1 MPQTPGEAIVTVIAL
16 VFGLFIGAGLVI
28 NMLGLLFNRE
38 IDLGE
43 FVVWLLAFVGV
54 MATTIASVGRP
65 IFPLLALV
73 TILLGLIVPIT
84 SWAVDVWGT
93 ARMRREDLERL
104 LQATE
109 ARPDIPYNFRK
120 LGDLFYQRREF
131 QLAIDYYEKAEAL
144 HHDVHQAFFLEK
156 ARERLR
162 LGKGEPRIC
171 IRCGRMNPR
180 LAFECMYC
188 GAELPG
194 GHQILAPLVRG
205 RWRQMLVAEAALL
218 MAAGLLLII
227 LNRGTLGMLALI
239 AGLGLAGLH
248 FVFLK
253 SGETVR
259 LEPMPE
265 AREGVETANAEGKAA
280 GKANVGETDLPGETL
295 KAEEPPAAKREIPD
309 MDDMEDMWND
319 R

>member
-16 VFGLFIGAGLVI
+16 VFGLFIGAGLVV

-43 FVVWLLAFVGV
+43 FVVWLLAFAGM
-54 MATTIASVGRP
+54 MATTIASVGKP
-65 IFPLLALV
+65 MFPLLAFV
-73 TILLGLIVPIT
+73 TILLGLMVPIT
-84 SWAVDVWGT
+84 SWAVDSWG
-93 ARMRREDLERL
+93 AKRMRREDLERL
-104 LQATE
+104 LQATVE
-109 ARPDIPYNFRK
+109 RPDIPYNFRK
-120 LGDLFYQRREF
+120 LGDLFYERREF

-162 LGKGEPRIC
+162 IGKGEPRLC

-180 LAFECMYC
+180 MAFQCMYC

-194 GHQILAPLVRG
+194 GHQILAPLMRG
-205 RWRQMLVAEAALL
+205 RWRQMLVVEAVVLI
-218 MAAGLLLII
+218 AAGLLLVIFN
-227 LNRGTLGMLALI
+227 LGTLGLIALI
-239 AGLGLAGLH
+239 AGVGLAALH
-248 FVFLK
+248 FTFLK
-253 SGETVR
+253 NEEAVR
-259 LEPMPE
+259 LEALAEVQDGVKTPAVAEKTTVKLRPE
-265 AREGVETANAEGKAA
+265 
-280 GKANVGETDLPGETL
+280 ETDLPGETL
-295 KAEEPPAAKREIPD
+295 EAEAPSESKRGIPD